1 MKLMGIR
8 SSALAGALAV
18 GTSLSSQHSALAQ
31 AASGPSPSLPSSVSS
46 SDSADEIEDADA
58 EPVGAAAPFLVLER
72 EPRWAAGLEA
82 YAGIGVQATSGD
94 DRAHAIV
101 GGLARVRY
109 GFIQVGATFETTD
122 SGEAAQLSE
131 QVQEHWRAVGGFAGV
146 WLPYRHWADIEAT
159 LGLSNRSYVNPSRI
173 YGPDG
178 FDVSTSTV
186 TFRFGVSDR
195 MTERLF
201 GPRVGAALV
210 GGIDL
215 ERHSPPWR
223 REFLLPDGSVGAT
236 TGSTAVGGVS
246 IGLVVVLGL
255 EAGGGVYRAR

>member
-1 MKLMGIR
+1 MKPMGIR
-8 SSALAGALAV
+8 PSALAGALAV
-18 GTSLSSQHSALAQ
+18 GLWLSSSRSAFAES
-31 AASGPSPSLPSSVSS
+31 AAAATPPPTDQPNDV
-46 SDSADEIEDADA
+46 EDADA
-58 EPVGAAAPFLVLER
+58 DPVGAAAPFLVLEK

-82 YAGIGVQATSGD
+82 YGGIGVQATSGQ

-109 GFIQVGATFETTD
+109 GFVQVGATYETTD
-122 SGEAAQLSE
+122 SGEASQLSE
-131 QVQEHWRAVGGFAGV
+131 PVQEHWRAVGGFAGV
-146 WLPYRHWADIEAT
+146 WLPYRHWADLEAT
-159 LGLSNRSYVNPSRI
+159 LGLANRSYVNPSPI
-173 YGPDG
+173 YGPGG
-178 FDVSTSTV
+178 FDLSTTAV

-215 ERHSPPWR
+215 ERYSPTWR
-223 REFLLPDGSVGAT
+223 REFLLPDGTIGAT
-236 TGSTAVGGVS
+236 TGSTEVGGVS
-246 IGLVVVLGL
+246 IGLVLVLGL